1 LKSVAEV
8 LIEVLRIDPADVAK
22 NLTMQDVETW
32 NSLTHLE
39 LVITFED
46 SCSIQLSGDDIV
58 AMTSFDGLRQ
68 VLAAHGVP
76 AQ

>member
-1 LKSVAEV
+1 MKSVAEV